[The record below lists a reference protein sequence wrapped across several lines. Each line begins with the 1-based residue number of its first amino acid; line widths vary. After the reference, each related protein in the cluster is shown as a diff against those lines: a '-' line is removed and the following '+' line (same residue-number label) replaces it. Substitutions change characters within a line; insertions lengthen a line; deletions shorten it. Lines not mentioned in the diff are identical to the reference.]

1 MLPRN
6 AQKRKDCSMN
16 LERPT
21 ARDVDEAAENLSAV
35 RRTPLEVSPRLS
47 DRAGRTVYLKRED
60 IQIGRSY
67 KVRGAYNL
75 ISSLS
80 REESARG
87 VVCASAGNHA
97 QGVAF
102 ACSELKIHGT
112 IFVPSTTPRQ
122 KRNRIATIG
131 GDWVSLR
138 LVGTTFDEA
147 SAAATEF
154 AQETGAVYVHPFD
167 DPRTI
172 AGQGTVA
179 HEIFEDAPVPPA
191 TLIVPIGGGGLI
203 SGIATWVRERN
214 PGVRIIGVE
223 SAGAA
228 SMAAALE
235 AGAPQT
241 LPTIDTFAEG
251 TAVARVGSLTYEIAQ
266 DLVDEVISVPEGA
279 ICSEMLDLYQV
290 EGIIT
295 EPSGALAS
303 AALRGYVGELPE
315 GPVACIVSGGNN
327 DVSRYDDIVERS
339 MIHEGLRHYFLV
351 SFPQEPGALRSFLD
365 NTLSAGE
372 DIILFEYTKKN
383 NRETGPALVG
393 LEIEHP
399 SHLGSLLERMDSS
412 GFRIEQIKPDSPVF
426 TYFL

>member
-1 MLPRN
+1 MTLT
-6 AQKRKDCSMN
+6 
-16 LERPT
+16 RPT
-21 ARDVDEAAENLSAV
+21 SSDVDAAAANLTAV
-35 RRTPLEVSPRLS
+35 RHTPLDVSQRLS
-47 DRAGRTVYLKRED
+47 ERVGRTVYLKRED
-60 IQIGRSY
+60 IQVGRSY

-75 ISSLS
+75 ISTLS
-80 REESARG
+80 AAEAARG

-102 ACSELKIHGT
+102 ACAERKIHGT

-122 KRNRIATIG
+122 KRSRIAAIG
-131 GDWVSLR
+131 GEWVSLQ

-154 AQETGAVYVHPFD
+154 ARSSGAIYVHPFD

-179 HEIFEDAPVPPA
+179 REIFDDAPVPPA
-191 TLIVPIGGGGLI
+191 TLIVPIGGGGLV
-203 SGIATWVRERN
+203 SGIATWVKDRYPE
-214 PGVRIIGVE
+214 VHIIGVE

-228 SMAAALE
+228 SMAAALD

-241 LPTIDTFAEG
+241 LTTIDTFAEG
-251 TAVARVGSLTYEIAQ
+251 TAVARVGSMTFEITR

-303 AALRGYVGELPE
+303 AALRGYVGDLPD
-315 GPVACIVSGGNN
+315 GPVACIISGGNN

-351 SFPQEPGALRSFLD
+351 SFPQEPGALRNFLD

-399 SHLGSLLERMDSS
+399 SHLDSLLERMAHS
-412 GFRIEQIKPDSPVF
+412 GFHIEQIKPDSPVF

>member
-1 MLPRN
+1 MSEKKLPLTGSDVVVA
-6 AQKRKDCSMN
+6 AQN
-16 LERPT
+16 LGST
-21 ARDVDEAAENLSAV
+21 AI
-35 RRTPLEVSPRLS
+35 RRTPLDVSTRLTNLS
-47 DRAGRTVYLKRED
+47 GRTVYLKRED

-67 KVRGAYNL
+67 KVRGALNL
-75 ISSLS
+75 ISTLS
-80 REESARG
+80 DDEAACG

-102 ACSELKIHGT
+102 ACRERNIHGT
-112 IFVPSTTPRQ
+112 IFVPTTTPRQ
-122 KRNRIATIG
+122 KRNRIRDIG
-131 GDWVSLR
+131 GEWVTLQ

-147 SAAATEF
+147 STAATAF

-179 HEIFEDAPVPPA
+179 KEIFEQASQRPA
-191 TLIVPIGGGGLI
+191 ALLVPIGGGGLV
-203 SGIATWVRERN
+203 SGIASWVKEYH
-214 PGVRIIGVE
+214 PDVQVIGVE
-223 SAGAA
+223 STGAA
-228 SMAAALE
+228 SMTAALA

-241 LPTIDTFAEG
+241 LPAVDTFAEG
-251 TAVARVGSLTYEIAQ
+251 TAVARAGDKTFQIVRE
-266 DLVDEVISVPEGA
+266 LVDRVVVVPEGA

-295 EPSGALAS
+295 EPSGALAA
-303 AALRGYVGELPE
+303 AALRGYVDDLPE

-351 SFPQEPGALRSFLD
+351 TFPQEPGALRGFLD
-365 NTLSAGE
+365 NVLSDGE
-372 DIILFEYTKKN
+372 DIVLFEYTKKN

-393 LEIEHP
+393 IEIDDA
-399 SHLGSLLERMDSS
+399 SHLDQLLERMAASPLNIERLEPNS
-412 GFRIEQIKPDSPVF
+412 PAFGF
-426 TYFL
+426 LL